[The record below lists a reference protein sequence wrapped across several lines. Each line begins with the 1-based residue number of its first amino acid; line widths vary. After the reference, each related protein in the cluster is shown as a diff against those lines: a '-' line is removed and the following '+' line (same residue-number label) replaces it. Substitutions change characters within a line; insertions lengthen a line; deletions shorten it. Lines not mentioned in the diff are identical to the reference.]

1 MKKLFLMA
9 ICGVIALTSCN
20 QGKKSANPM
29 ALQNDSLRSIIDA
42 RDSEINDMMNTMNE
56 IQQGFADINAAEH
69 RVTIAKDGERADK
82 ASQIKENVQFIQQ
95 RMKENRDLIKRLE
108 EQLRSTGFKG
118 EAMKKMLS
126 QLTTQLQLKDAELRQ
141 LRSELESK
149 NIHIK
154 ELDDVIT
161 VLNTDVSNLKTDK
174 ENLTNEKHALQTDKE
189 NLQLESSKK
198 TETINT
204 QDKQLNTAW
213 YVFGTKRELKSQ
225 GILAGGQVLKGNF
238 NKNYF
243 TKIDIRVTKEVKFY
257 SKSVRLL
264 TVHPNGS
271 YTLTTDS
278 NGQYMLRVTDPQLF
292 WSTSK
297 YLVVQV
303 K

>member
-1 MKKLFLMA
+1 MMLMRTF
-9 ICGVIALTSCN
+9 GTKQV
-20 QGKKSANPM
+20 M
-29 ALQNDSLRSIIDA
+29 
-42 RDSEINDMMNTMNE
+42 
-56 IQQGFADINAAEH
+56 
-69 RVTIAKDGERADK
+69 
-82 ASQIKENVQFIQQ
+82 
-95 RMKENRDLIKRLE
+95 
-108 EQLRSTGFKG
+108 
-118 EAMKKMLS
+118 
-126 QLTTQLQLKDAELRQ
+126 
-141 LRSELESK
+141 
-149 NIHIK
+149 
-154 ELDDVIT
+154 
-161 VLNTDVSNLKTDK
+161 
-174 ENLTNEKHALQTDKE
+174 
-189 NLQLESSKK
+189 K